1 MYQQLIKCVNYIILL
16 IFVKFEKKNLLI
28 IQTVVKLYFINKK
41 KSLNIFKFLIEN
53 LGIINFLLKKKNS
66 IKTNFV
72 SCTCTSKN
80 YPNERKDFKS

>member
-16 IFVKFEKKNLLI
+16 ILIKFEKKYPAHHTNCCKI
-28 IQTVVKLYFINKK
+28 VFHKQE

-53 LGIINFLLKKKNS
+53 LGIFNFLLKKNS

-80 YPNERKDFKS
+80 YPNERKDF

>member
-16 IFVKFEKKNLLI
+16 IFIKFEEEKNLLI

-53 LGIINFLLKKKNS
+53 LGI
-66 IKTNFV
+66 NFV

-80 YPNERKDFKS
+80 YPNERKDF

>member
-1 MYQQLIKCVNYIILL
+1 M
-16 IFVKFEKKNLLI
+16 
-28 IQTVVKLYFINKK
+28 
-41 KSLNIFKFLIEN
+41 FKFLIEN
-53 LGIINFLLKKKNS
+53 LGIINFLLKKNS

>member
-16 IFVKFEKKNLLI
+16 IFIKFEKKNLLI

-53 LGIINFLLKKKNS
+53 LGIFNFLLKKNS

-80 YPNERKDFKS
+80 YHNDRKDFKS

>member
-16 IFVKFEKKNLLI
+16 IFIKFEKKNLLI

-53 LGIINFLLKKKNS
+53 LGIINFLLKKNS

-80 YPNERKDFKS
+80 YPNERKDF